1 MYIILDSHLSKVNQV
16 MISTTIMEYQ
26 LVVLESFIKLENIVQ
41 KVFYR
46 IHRALHDLFFTT
58 YISVRASPENLQVS

>member
-1 MYIILDSHLSKVNQV
+1 